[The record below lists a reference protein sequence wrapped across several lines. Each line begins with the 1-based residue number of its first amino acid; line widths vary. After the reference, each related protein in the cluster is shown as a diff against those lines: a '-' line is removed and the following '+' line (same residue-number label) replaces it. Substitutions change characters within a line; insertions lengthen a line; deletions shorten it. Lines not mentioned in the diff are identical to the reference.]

1 MRLVQIFFAANAING
16 VLAGHCGSLPP
27 GVQGPCWPTI
37 FEAPEFHLNIAGK
50 DIEKV
55 AEDIGVKQWVD
66 EAGRN
71 LQENPVGTVID
82 AVKDVGGIF
91 GGIAAIAALLCE
103 DTYLQTSVQSNTS
116 ALLTMAQE
124 PFSVERAIAY
134 YAGPVSVRY
143 PILCQAHALPNPL
156 LVWRAGTDKYLNE
169 HSVQMRLRQLLLEI
183 PVTGLFEL

>member
-1 MRLVQIFFAANAING
+1 MKIVQIFFAANAING

-37 FEAPEFHLNIAGK
+37 FEAPEFHLNIVGK

-55 AEDIGVKQWVD
+55 AEDIGVKKWVD

-91 GGIAAIAALLCE
+91 GGIAAIAALLSRPLPTILAPFPSDTRFCAKVMPCLTLVGLE
-103 DTYLQTSVQSNTS
+103 D
-116 ALLTMAQE
+116 
-124 PFSVERAIAY
+124 
-134 YAGPVSVRY
+134 
-143 PILCQAHALPNPL
+143 
-156 LVWRAGTDKYLNE
+156 
-169 HSVQMRLRQLLLEI
+169 
-183 PVTGLFEL
+183 